1 MSTKIFNISNV
12 VPQLVNVLKRRITAY
27 HTMFSL
33 PLIAEQWEETL
44 HRSFQEIGFQT
55 SWLPDRSHKIG
66 EDLNLIGIPN
76 TRISCKSGQFVKNT
90 AMNCQCVKFNGSR
103 STTYK
108 TLDEKINHFCKD
120 HDDYY
125 FLLAKEKPFNG
136 TYKLLVFKSDICKVN
151 KLTWTENASGKQWE
165 GCGEFSAMIGKTMS
179 AQLWTTL
186 PLKSIASVSEIVIP
200 EINDVFLA
208 KEEEKKEK
216 KRLEKDLKNLERE
229 AIQAAKDKVKA
240 ENKLVKERERAQKKV
255 EKMAEKMAEKM
266 KKKLERE
273 ELRAQKLAIKK
284 NKKNKMCGNC

>member
-1 MSTKIFNISNV
+1 MSSKKFNISKV
-12 VPQLVNVLKRRITAY
+12 LPQLVNVLKRRIIAY

-76 TRISCKSGQFVKNT
+76 TRISCKSGQIAKNI
-90 AMNCQCVKFNGSR
+90 AMKCQCVKFNGSR

-108 TLDEKINHFCKD
+108 TLDEKIKHFCKD

-125 FLLAKEKPFNG
+125 FLLAKEKLFNG
-136 TYKLLVFKSDICKVN
+136 TYKLLVFKSAICKVN
-151 KLTWTENASGKQWE
+151 KLTWTENASGKQWN

-186 PLKSIASVSEIVIP
+186 PLKSIASVYEIVIP
-200 EINDVFLA
+200 EINNVFLA
-208 KEEEKKEK
+208 EEEEKKK
-216 KRLEKDLKNLERE
+216 KKELKNLERE
-229 AIQAAKDKVKA
+229 AIQAAKKA
-240 ENKLVKERERAQKKV
+240 KLEANKITKQAAKKAKLEAAAKKKV
-255 EKMAEKMAEKM
+255 EKEAA
-266 KKKLERE
+266 KLKR
-273 ELRAQKLAIKK
+273 KLSLPS
-284 NKKNKMCGNC
+284 